1 MKGGGVYPD
10 QGNRARPA
18 EGKGGGVPVR
28 LGGSKKGFLRP
39 RVKGTGFH
47 GFIRYFFENGSTELH
62 ENLPAVSL
70 EVGEMPKRA
79 SAGIT
84 VE

>member
-1 MKGGGVYPD
+1 MEKKHFLSLVGPD
-10 QGNRARPA
+10 
-18 EGKGGGVPVR
+18 
-28 LGGSKKGFLRP
+28 
-39 RVKGTGFH
+39 
-47 GFIRYFFENGSTELH
+47 FFENGSTELH
-62 ENLPAVSL
+62 ENLPAASL

>member
-1 MKGGGVYPD
+1 MKKKSVLQSFVYFNGKKNFLSLVGPD
-10 QGNRARPA
+10 
-18 EGKGGGVPVR
+18 
-28 LGGSKKGFLRP
+28 
-39 RVKGTGFH
+39 
-47 GFIRYFFENGSTELH
+47 FFENGSTELH
-62 ENLPAVSL
+62 ENLPAASL

>member
-1 MKGGGVYPD
+1 MGKNGPLKFISLAGPD
-10 QGNRARPA
+10 
-18 EGKGGGVPVR
+18 
-28 LGGSKKGFLRP
+28 
-39 RVKGTGFH
+39 
-47 GFIRYFFENGSTELH
+47 FFENGSTELH